1 MSTSNECM
9 QKLRINF
16 GLDDIDDK
24 VEVAKVR

>member
-1 MSTSNECM
+1 MSTSNERM